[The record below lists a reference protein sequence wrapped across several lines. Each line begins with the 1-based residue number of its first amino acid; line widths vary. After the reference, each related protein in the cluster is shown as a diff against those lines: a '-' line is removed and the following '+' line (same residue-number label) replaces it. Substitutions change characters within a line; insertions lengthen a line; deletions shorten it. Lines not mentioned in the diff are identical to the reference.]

1 MANGDPFASPI
12 EWKNIKTFF
21 QGLSPILSTF
31 AATHNLAIDEY
42 YHESPSWTFRFRHP
56 RGGAGGIH
64 VERVDDSTIRV
75 GSSWYI
81 DEFENFTRYLK
92 SDEGSDLILG
102 AIDVRELLEEKL
114 KDIVTWNKSDMTAFP
129 DYERFWSLYTEKNGC
144 KCHRLNAF
152 PNPSSRVAME
162 PGGCIS

>member
-1 MANGDPFASPI
+1 MPNGDPFASPI

-31 AATHNLAIDEY
+31 AASHNLAIDEY

-56 RGGAGGIH
+56 KGGAGGIH

-102 AIDVRELLEEKL
+102 AIDVRELLEKKL

-129 DYERFWSLYTEKNGC
+129 DYERFWSLYSREEWLQMSPIE
-144 KCHRLNAF
+144 RL
-152 PNPSSRVAME
+152 PKPKL
-162 PGGCIS
+162 

>member
-1 MANGDPFASPI
+1 MPNGDPFASPT
-12 EWKNIKTFF
+12 EWKSIKTFL

-56 RGGAGGIH
+56 KGGAGGIH
-64 VERVDDSTIRV
+64 VERVNDSTIRV
-75 GSSWYI
+75 GGSWYI

-102 AIDVRELLEEKL
+102 AIDVRELLEKKL
-114 KDIVTWNKSDMTAFP
+114 KDIVTWNKSDMTSFP
-129 DYERFWSLYTEKNGC
+129 DYERFWSLYSREEWLQMSPIE
-144 KCHRLNAF
+144 RL
-152 PNPSSRVAME
+152 PKPKL
-162 PGGCIS
+162 

>member
-1 MANGDPFASPI
+1 MPNGDPFASPI

-31 AATHNLAIDEY
+31 AVAHNLAIDEY

-56 RGGAGGIH
+56 KGGAGSIH

-92 SDEGSDLILG
+92 SDEGSDLVLG
-102 AIDVRELLEEKL
+102 AIDVRELLEKKL

-129 DYERFWSLYTEKNGC
+129 DYERFWSLYSREEWLQMSTIE
-144 KCHRLNAF
+144 RL
-152 PNPSSRVAME
+152 PKPKL
-162 PGGCIS
+162 

>member
-1 MANGDPFASPI
+1 MEKHKDFFSRAFPYSFDLCCHTQSRNRRVLPRITLVDISVPAS
-12 EWKNIKTFF
+12 K
-21 QGLSPILSTF
+21 G
-31 AATHNLAIDEY
+31 
-42 YHESPSWTFRFRHP
+42 
-56 RGGAGGIH
+56 RGGGIH

-129 DYERFWSLYTEKNGC
+129 DYERFWSLYSREEWLQMSPIE
-144 KCHRLNAF
+144 RL
-152 PNPSSRVAME
+152 PKPKL
-162 PGGCIS
+162 

>member
-1 MANGDPFASPI
+1 MPNGDPFASPI

-56 RGGAGGIH
+56 KGGAGGIH

-102 AIDVRELLEEKL
+102 AIDVRELLEKKL

-129 DYERFWSLYTEKNGC
+129 DYERFWSLYSREEWLQMSTIE
-144 KCHRLNAF
+144 RL
-152 PNPSSRVAME
+152 PKPKL
-162 PGGCIS
+162 

>member
-1 MANGDPFASPI
+1 MPNGDPFASPI

-31 AATHNLAIDEY
+31 AGTYNLAIDEY

-56 RGGAGGIH
+56 KGGAGGIH
-64 VERVDDSTIRV
+64 VERVEDSTIRV

-102 AIDVRELLEEKL
+102 AIDVRELQEEKL

-129 DYERFWSLYTEKNGC
+129 DYERFWSLYSREEWLQMSPIE
-144 KCHRLNAF
+144 RL
-152 PNPSSRVAME
+152 PKPKL
-162 PGGCIS
+162 

>member
-1 MANGDPFASPI
+1 MPNGDPFASPI

-31 AATHNLAIDEY
+31 AATHNLATDEY

-56 RGGAGGIH
+56 KGGAGGIH

-129 DYERFWSLYTEKNGC
+129 DYERFWSLYSREEWLQMSPIE
-144 KCHRLNAF
+144 RL
-152 PNPSSRVAME
+152 PKPKL
-162 PGGCIS
+162 

>member
-1 MANGDPFASPI
+1 MPNGDPFASPI
-12 EWKNIKTFF
+12 KWKNIKTFF
-21 QGLSPILSTF
+21 QRLSRILSTF

-114 KDIVTWNKSDMTAFP
+114 KDIVT
-129 DYERFWSLYTEKNGC
+129 
-144 KCHRLNAF
+144 
-152 PNPSSRVAME
+152 
-162 PGGCIS
+162 

>member
-1 MANGDPFASPI
+1 MPNGDPFASPI
-12 EWKNIKTFF
+12 EWKNIKIFF

-42 YHESPSWTFRFRHP
+42 YHESASWTFRFRHP
-56 RGGAGGIH
+56 KGGAGGIH

-92 SDEGSDLILG
+92 SDEGSDLVLG
-102 AIDVRELLEEKL
+102 AIDVRELLEKKL

-129 DYERFWSLYTEKNGC
+129 DYERFWSLYSREEWLQMSTIE
-144 KCHRLNAF
+144 RL
-152 PNPSSRVAME
+152 PKPKL
-162 PGGCIS
+162 

>member
-1 MANGDPFASPI
+1 MPNGDPFASPI
-12 EWKNIKTFF
+12 EWKNVKTFF

-56 RGGAGGIH
+56 KGGAGGIH

-114 KDIVTWNKSDMTAFP
+114 KEIVTWNKSDMTSFP
-129 DYERFWSLYTEKNGC
+129 DYERFWSLYSREEWLQISPIE
-144 KCHRLNAF
+144 RL
-152 PNPSSRVAME
+152 PKPKL
-162 PGGCIS
+162 

>member
-1 MANGDPFASPI
+1 MPNGDPSASPT
-12 EWKNIKTFF
+12 EWKNIKAFF

-102 AIDVRELLEEKL
+102 AIDVRELLEKKL

-129 DYERFWSLYTEKNGC
+129 DYERFWSLYSREEWLQMSPIE
-144 KCHRLNAF
+144 RL
-152 PNPSSRVAME
+152 PKPKL
-162 PGGCIS
+162 

>member
-1 MANGDPFASPI
+1 MPNGDPFASPI

-56 RGGAGGIH
+56 KGGAGGIH

-92 SDEGSDLILG
+92 SDESSDLVLG
-102 AIDVRELLEEKL
+102 AIDVRELLEKKL

-129 DYERFWSLYTEKNGC
+129 DYERFWSLYSREEWLQMSPIE
-144 KCHRLNAF
+144 RL
-152 PNPSSRVAME
+152 PKPKL
-162 PGGCIS
+162 

>member
-1 MANGDPFASPI
+1 MPNGDPFASPI

-21 QGLSPILSTF
+21 QRLSPILSTF
-31 AATHNLAIDEY
+31 AAAHNLAIDEY

-129 DYERFWSLYTEKNGC
+129 DYERFWSLYSREEWLQMSPIE
-144 KCHRLNAF
+144 RL
-152 PNPSSRVAME
+152 PKPKL
-162 PGGCIS
+162 

>member
-1 MANGDPFASPI
+1 MPNGDPFASPT
-12 EWKNIKTFF
+12 EWKSIKTFF

-56 RGGAGGIH
+56 KGGAGGIH
-64 VERVDDSTIRV
+64 VERVNDSTIRV
-75 GSSWYI
+75 GGSWYI

-102 AIDVRELLEEKL
+102 AIDVRELLEKKL
-114 KDIVTWNKSDMTAFP
+114 KDIVTWNKSDMTSFP
-129 DYERFWSLYTEKNGC
+129 DYERFWSLYSREEWLQMSPIE
-144 KCHRLNAF
+144 RL
-152 PNPSSRVAME
+152 PKPKL
-162 PGGCIS
+162 

>member
-1 MANGDPFASPI
+1 MPNGDPFASPI
-12 EWKNIKTFF
+12 KWKNIKTFF
-21 QGLSPILSTF
+21 QRLSRILSTL

-102 AIDVRELLEEKL
+102 AIDVRALLEEKL

-129 DYERFWSLYTEKNGC
+129 DYERFWSLYSREEWLQMSPIE
-144 KCHRLNAF
+144 RL
-152 PNPSSRVAME
+152 PKPKL
-162 PGGCIS
+162 

>member
-1 MANGDPFASPI
+1 M
-12 EWKNIKTFF
+12 KNIKIFF

-56 RGGAGGIH
+56 KGGAGGIH

-75 GSSWYI
+75 GSSLYI

-92 SDEGSDLILG
+92 SDEGSDLVLG
-102 AIDVRELLEEKL
+102 AIDVRELLEKKL

-129 DYERFWSLYTEKNGC
+129 DYERFWSLYSREEWLQMSTIE
-144 KCHRLNAF
+144 RL
-152 PNPSSRVAME
+152 PKPKL
-162 PGGCIS
+162 

>member
-1 MANGDPFASPI
+1 MEKHKDFFSRAFPYSFDLCGHTQSRNRRVLPRITLVDISVPAS
-12 EWKNIKTFF
+12 K
-21 QGLSPILSTF
+21 G
-31 AATHNLAIDEY
+31 
-42 YHESPSWTFRFRHP
+42 
-56 RGGAGGIH
+56 RGGGIH

-129 DYERFWSLYTEKNGC
+129 DYERFWSLYSREEWLQMSPIE
-144 KCHRLNAF
+144 RL
-152 PNPSSRVAME
+152 PKPKL
-162 PGGCIS
+162 